1 MSPSPAERAEVL
13 RRQID
18 EAGKAYHERDE
29 QLIPDVE
36 YDRLVRELRAL
47 EVAHPASI
55 GRGGR
60 HFGSRK
66 NSARFNLKEVEKRV
80 SIVRRQIEEANHA
93 YHDLDAPIIPD
104 IEYDALVRELERIE
118 AEYPQFI
125 TSESPTSKVGG
136 SNFVSFTKVAHSQPM
151 LSLSNAFSE
160 DEVKTFVKRI
170 VAHTR
175 RSKPVFSVEPKFDG
189 LAMSLRYEKGE
200 LVKGITR
207 GDGRVGEDVTE
218 NVRTISV
225 IPKRISGGGVPAVL
239 EVRGEVFMPHKGFNE
254 FNERALRERRKP
266 LANPRNGAAGSM
278 RQLDSRVTAKRP
290 LSFFAYGV
298 GEVIFEADLFEESE
312 SWNELAHSQVLKQL
326 SKWSFPVS
334 ELVDTVMGERGLL
347 EYYER
352 MQQARESLPFDIDG
366 VVYKLDDRAGQ
377 EQMGFVAR
385 APRWAIAHKFPA
397 QEQTTTVEAIEI
409 QIGRTGAATPVA
421 RLAPVAVAGVIV
433 SNATLHNADQI
444 QRLDVRVGD
453 TVIVRRAGDVI
464 PEVVSVIADRRP
476 AGTTPW
482 QMPSQCPVCGSEI
495 VREEGAA
502 AWRCS
507 GELSCPAQRK
517 EAIAH
522 FASRRAM
529 DIDGLGGKYI
539 ETLVDA
545 GIVRG
550 VADLYRLQ
558 RDQLLQLKLVLDA
571 QSPEALANQIGLH
584 LPPEG
589 SGDYLRG
596 LLKLDGSD
604 EGWRAQALA
613 MPATFSWNTKK
624 IATKWADNLIAA
636 IGASRTTT
644 LERLLFALGIEHVGE
659 STAKALA
666 TWFGDLELIRHLP
679 WPLFKRVPDIGGE
692 VARSLGHFFEQAG
705 NQEAID
711 ALLQVGQV
719 RISDVHPPIAK
730 LREGLDFAQM
740 LVEAEIPGIT
750 RLRAEKLVA
759 MLPDAASVLDAE
771 PVRFVAAGLPNEI
784 ALGLADW
791 LDSEGHGPM
800 LLKAEDYRQKLLSL
814 APEQGEQA
822 VGPLEGQTAVL
833 TGTLSQ
839 MKRDE
844 AKARL
849 EALGAKVASSVSK
862 KTSFVVA
869 GAEAGSKLT
878 TAQELGVPVWD
889 EDQLVA
895 FLAQH

>member
-1 MSPSPAERAEVL
+1 MTPSPAARADVL
-13 RRQID
+13 RRQIED
-18 EAGKAYHERDE
+18 AGKAYHERDE

-36 YDRLVRELRAL
+36 YDL
-47 EVAHPASI
+47 
-55 GRGGR
+55 
-60 HFGSRK
+60 
-66 NSARFNLKEVEKRV
+66 
-80 SIVRRQIEEANHA
+80 
-93 YHDLDAPIIPD
+93 
-104 IEYDALVRELERIE
+104 LVRELEAIE
-118 AEYPQFI
+118 QAHPELAAAD
-125 TSESPTSKVGG
+125 SPTRQVGG
-136 SNFVSFTKVAHSQPM
+136 KASSRFAEVRHAVPM
-151 LSLSNAFSE
+151 LSLGNAFS
-160 DEVKTFVKRI
+160 DEEVQDFVRRI
-170 VAHTR
+170 SERLR
-175 RSKPVFSVEPKFDG
+175 RSTLYFSAEPKLDG
-189 LAMSLRYEKGE
+189 LAISLRYEEGRF
-200 LVKGITR
+200 VQGATR
-207 GDGRVGEDVTE
+207 GDGATGEDVSA
-218 NVRTISV
+218 NLRQISV
-225 IPKRISGGGVPAVL
+225 IPQVLKGEGWPAVL
-239 EVRGEVFMPHKGFNE
+239 EVRGEVYMA
-254 FNERALRERRKP
+254 RADFEAYNADARLHDGKV
-266 LANPRNGAAGSM
+266 LANPRNAAAGSL
-278 RQLDSRVTAKRP
+278 RQLDPKMSARRK
-290 LSFFAYGV
+290 LSFYAYGTGQV
-298 GEVIFEADLFEESE
+298 EGGELPPTHSAT
-312 SWNELAHSQVLKQL
+312 LAQL
-326 SKWSFPVS
+326 RAWGLPVS
-334 ELVDTVMGERGLL
+334 DLCQVVEGADGLLAYYRDIGERRDGL
-347 EYYER
+347 
-352 MQQARESLPFDIDG
+352 AFDIDG

-444 QRLDVRVGD
+444 ARLDVRVGD

-495 VREEGAA
+495 VREEGEA

-558 RDQLLQLKLVLDA
+558 RDQLLLLKLVLDA
-571 QSPEALANQIGLH
+571 ESPEALASQIGLH

-589 SGDYLRG
+589 SGEYLRAI
-596 LLKLDGSD
+596 LKLDGSD
-604 EGWRAQALA
+604 EAWRAQALA
-613 MPATFSWNTKK
+613 MPATFAWNTKK
-624 IATKWADNLIAA
+624 IATRWADNLIAA
-636 IGASRTTT
+636 IDASRTTT

-730 LREGLDFAQM
+730 LRDGLDFAQL

-771 PVRFVAAGLPNEI
+771 PVRFVAAGLPNEV

-800 LLKAEDYRQKLLSL
+800 LLKAEDYRQKLLAL
-814 APEQGEQA
+814 APEQADQVA
-822 VGPLEGQTAVL
+822 GPLDGQTAVL
-833 TGTLSQ
+833 TGTLTQ
-839 MKRDE
+839 MNRDE

-849 EALGAKVASSVSK
+849 EALGAKVAGSVSK

-878 TAQELGVPVWD
+878 KAQELGVPVWD

>member
-1 MSPSPAERAEVL
+1 ADGLLAYYRDIGER
-13 RRQID
+13 R
-18 EAGKAYHERDE
+18 
-29 QLIPDVE
+29 
-36 YDRLVRELRAL
+36 
-47 EVAHPASI
+47 
-55 GRGGR
+55 
-60 HFGSRK
+60 
-66 NSARFNLKEVEKRV
+66 
-80 SIVRRQIEEANHA
+80 
-93 YHDLDAPIIPD
+93 
-104 IEYDALVRELERIE
+104 
-118 AEYPQFI
+118 
-125 TSESPTSKVGG
+125 
-136 SNFVSFTKVAHSQPM
+136 
-151 LSLSNAFSE
+151 
-160 DEVKTFVKRI
+160 
-170 VAHTR
+170 
-175 RSKPVFSVEPKFDG
+175 DG
-189 LAMSLRYEKGE
+189 LA
-200 LVKGITR
+200 
-207 GDGRVGEDVTE
+207 
-218 NVRTISV
+218 
-225 IPKRISGGGVPAVL
+225 
-239 EVRGEVFMPHKGFNE
+239 
-254 FNERALRERRKP
+254 
-266 LANPRNGAAGSM
+266 
-278 RQLDSRVTAKRP
+278 
-290 LSFFAYGV
+290 
-298 GEVIFEADLFEESE
+298 
-312 SWNELAHSQVLKQL
+312 
-326 SKWSFPVS
+326 
-334 ELVDTVMGERGLL
+334 
-347 EYYER
+347 
-352 MQQARESLPFDIDG
+352 FDIDG

-444 QRLDVRVGD
+444 ARLDVRVGD

-464 PEVVSVIADRRP
+464 PEVVSVIPDRRP

-495 VREEGAA
+495 VREEGEA

-571 QSPEALANQIGLH
+571 ESPEALASQIGLH

-589 SGDYLRG
+589 SGDYLRAI
-596 LLKLDGSD
+596 LKLDGSD
-604 EGWRAQALA
+604 EAWRAQALA
-613 MPATFSWNTKK
+613 MPATFAWNAKK

-636 IGASRTTT
+636 IDASRTTT

-666 TWFGDLELIRHLP
+666 IWFGDLELIRHLP

-730 LREGLDFAQM
+730 LRDGLDFAQL

-771 PVRFVAAGLPNEI
+771 PVRFVAAGLPNEV
-784 ALGLADW
+784 AMGLADW

-800 LLKAEDYRQKLLSL
+800 LLKAEDYRQKLLAL
-814 APEQGEQA
+814 APEQADQ
-822 VGPLEGQTAVL
+822 VTGPLDGQTAVL
-833 TGTLSQ
+833 TGTLTQ
-839 MKRDE
+839 MNRDE

-849 EALGAKVASSVSK
+849 EALGAKVAGSVSK

-878 TAQELGVPVWD
+878 KAQELGVPVWD
-889 EDQLVA
+889 EDQLIA
-895 FLAQH
+895 FLAKH

>member
-1 MSPSPAERAEVL
+1 MPPSPAARADVL
-13 RRQID
+13 RRQIED
-18 EAGKAYHERDE
+18 AGKAYHERDE

-36 YDRLVRELRAL
+36 YDL
-47 EVAHPASI
+47 
-55 GRGGR
+55 
-60 HFGSRK
+60 
-66 NSARFNLKEVEKRV
+66 
-80 SIVRRQIEEANHA
+80 
-93 YHDLDAPIIPD
+93 
-104 IEYDALVRELERIE
+104 LVRELEAIE
-118 AEYPQFI
+118 QAHPELAAAD
-125 TSESPTSKVGG
+125 SPTRQVGG
-136 SNFVSFTKVAHSQPM
+136 KASSRFAEVRHAVPM
-151 LSLSNAFSE
+151 LSLGNAFS
-160 DEVKTFVKRI
+160 DEEVQDFVRRI
-170 VAHTR
+170 SERLR
-175 RSKPVFSVEPKFDG
+175 RSTLYFSAEPKLDG
-189 LAMSLRYEKGE
+189 LAISLRYEEGRF
-200 LVKGITR
+200 VQGATR
-207 GDGRVGEDVTE
+207 GDGATGEDVSA
-218 NVRTISV
+218 NLRQISV
-225 IPKRISGGGVPAVL
+225 IPQVLKGEGWPAVL
-239 EVRGEVFMPHKGFNE
+239 EVRGEVYMA
-254 FNERALRERRKP
+254 RADFEAYNADARLHDGKV
-266 LANPRNGAAGSM
+266 LANPRNAAAGSL
-278 RQLDSRVTAKRP
+278 RQLDPKMSARRK
-290 LSFFAYGV
+290 LSFYAYGTGQV
-298 GEVIFEADLFEESE
+298 EGGELPPTHSAT
-312 SWNELAHSQVLKQL
+312 LAQL
-326 SKWSFPVS
+326 RAWGLPVS
-334 ELVDTVMGERGLL
+334 DLCQVVEGADGLLAYYRNIGERRDGL
-347 EYYER
+347 
-352 MQQARESLPFDIDG
+352 AFDIDG

-444 QRLDVRVGD
+444 ARLDVRVGD

-495 VREEGAA
+495 VREEGEA

-558 RDQLLQLKLVLDA
+558 RDQLLLLKLVLDA
-571 QSPEALANQIGLH
+571 ESPEALASQIGLH

-589 SGDYLRG
+589 SGEYLRAI
-596 LLKLDGSD
+596 LKLDGSD
-604 EGWRAQALA
+604 EAWRAQALA
-613 MPATFSWNTKK
+613 MPATFAWNTKK

-636 IGASRTTT
+636 IDASRTTT

-730 LREGLDFAQM
+730 LRDGLDFAQL

-771 PVRFVAAGLPNEI
+771 PVRFVAAGLPNEV

-800 LLKAEDYRQKLLSL
+800 LLKAEDYRQKLLAL
-814 APEQGEQA
+814 APEQADQVA
-822 VGPLEGQTAVL
+822 GPLDGQTAVL
-833 TGTLSQ
+833 TGTLTQ
-839 MKRDE
+839 MNRDE

-849 EALGAKVASSVSK
+849 EALGAKVAGSVSK

-878 TAQELGVPVWD
+878 KAQELGVPVWD

>member
-1 MSPSPAERAEVL
+1 MTPSPAARADVL
-13 RRQID
+13 RRQIED
-18 EAGKAYHERDE
+18 AGKAYHERDE

-36 YDRLVRELRAL
+36 YDL
-47 EVAHPASI
+47 
-55 GRGGR
+55 
-60 HFGSRK
+60 
-66 NSARFNLKEVEKRV
+66 
-80 SIVRRQIEEANHA
+80 
-93 YHDLDAPIIPD
+93 
-104 IEYDALVRELERIE
+104 LVRELEAIE
-118 AEYPQFI
+118 QAHPELAAAD
-125 TSESPTSKVGG
+125 SPTRQVGG
-136 SNFVSFTKVAHSQPM
+136 KASSRFAEVRHAVPM
-151 LSLSNAFSE
+151 LSLGNAFS
-160 DEVKTFVKRI
+160 DEEVQDFVRRI
-170 VAHTR
+170 SERLR
-175 RSKPVFSVEPKFDG
+175 RSTLCFSAEPKLDG
-189 LAMSLRYEKGE
+189 LAISLRYEEGRF
-200 LVKGITR
+200 VQGATR
-207 GDGRVGEDVTE
+207 GDGATGEDVSA
-218 NVRTISV
+218 NLRQISV
-225 IPKRISGGGVPAVL
+225 IPPVLRGEGWPAVL
-239 EVRGEVFMPHKGFNE
+239 EVRGEVYMA
-254 FNERALRERRKP
+254 RADFEAYNADARLHDGKV
-266 LANPRNGAAGSM
+266 LANPRNAAAGSL
-278 RQLDSRVTAKRP
+278 RQLDPKMSARRK
-290 LSFFAYGV
+290 LSFYAYGTGQV
-298 GEVIFEADLFEESE
+298 EGGELPPTHSAT
-312 SWNELAHSQVLKQL
+312 LAQL
-326 SKWSFPVS
+326 RAWGLPVS
-334 ELVDTVMGERGLL
+334 DLCQVVEGADGLLAYYRDIGERRDGL
-347 EYYER
+347 
-352 MQQARESLPFDIDG
+352 AFDIDG

-444 QRLDVRVGD
+444 ARLDVRVGD

-495 VREEGAA
+495 VREEGEA

-529 DIDGLGGKYI
+529 DIDGLGSKYI

-571 QSPEALANQIGLH
+571 ESPEALASQIGLH
-584 LPPEG
+584 LSPEG
-589 SGDYLRG
+589 SGDYLRAI
-596 LLKLDGSD
+596 LKLDGSV
-604 EGWRAQALA
+604 EAWRAQALA
-613 MPATFSWNTKK
+613 MPATFAWNTKK
-624 IATKWADNLIAA
+624 IATRWADNLIAA
-636 IGASRTTT
+636 IDASRTTT

-730 LREGLDFAQM
+730 LRDGLDFAQL

-771 PVRFVAAGLPNEI
+771 PVRFVAAGLPNEV

-800 LLKAEDYRQKLLSL
+800 LLKAEEYRQKLLTL
-814 APEQGEQA
+814 APEQADQVA
-822 VGPLEGQTAVL
+822 GPLDGQTAVL
-833 TGTLSQ
+833 TGTLTQ
-839 MKRDE
+839 MNRDE

-849 EALGAKVASSVSK
+849 EALGAKVAGSVSK

-878 TAQELGVPVWD
+878 KAQELGVPVWD
-889 EDQLVA
+889 EDQLIA

>member
-1 MSPSPAERAEVL
+1 MSPSPAARAEAL
-13 RRQID
+13 RRQITT
-18 EAGKAYHERDE
+18 AGEAYHERDE
-29 QLIPDVE
+29 QVIPD
-36 YDRLVRELRAL
+36 A
-47 EVAHPASI
+47 
-55 GRGGR
+55 
-60 HFGSRK
+60 
-66 NSARFNLKEVEKRV
+66 
-80 SIVRRQIEEANHA
+80 
-93 YHDLDAPIIPD
+93 
-104 IEYDALVRELERIE
+104 EYDALVRELEALE
-118 AEYPQFI
+118 AAHPELVVAD
-125 TSESPTSKVGG
+125 SPTQAVGG
-136 SNFVSFTKVAHSQPM
+136 KASSRFAEVRHAVPM
-151 LSLSNAFSE
+151 LSLGNAFS
-160 DEVKTFVKRI
+160 DEEVQDFVRRI
-170 VAHTR
+170 SERLR
-175 RSKPVFSVEPKFDG
+175 RQALLFSAEPKLDG
-189 LAMSLRYEKGE
+189 LAISLRYEAGRF
-200 LVKGITR
+200 VQGATR
-207 GDGRVGEDVTE
+207 GDGATGEDVSA
-218 NVRTISV
+218 NLRQIAV
-225 IPKRISGGGVPAVL
+225 IPQQLQGEGWPAVL
-239 EVRGEVFMPHKGFNE
+239 EVRGEVYMA
-254 FNERALRERRKP
+254 RADFEAYNADARLHDGKV
-266 LANPRNGAAGSM
+266 LANPRNAAAGSL
-278 RQLDSRVTAKRP
+278 RQLDPKMSARRK
-290 LSFFAYGV
+290 LSFYAYGTGQV
-298 GEVIFEADLFEESE
+298 QGGELPPTHSGT
-312 SWNELAHSQVLKQL
+312 LAQL
-326 SKWSFPVS
+326 RAWGFPVS
-334 ELVDTVMGERGLL
+334 ELCQVVEGSDGLL
-347 EYYER
+347 AYYR
-352 MQQARESLPFDIDG
+352 DIGARRDGLAFDIDG

-421 RLAPVAVAGVIV
+421 RLAPVAVAGVVV

-444 QRLDVRVGD
+444 ARLDVRVGD

-476 AGTTPW
+476 GGTAPW
-482 QMPSQCPVCGSEI
+482 QMPTHCPVCGADI
-495 VREEGAA
+495 VREEGEA

-571 QSPEALANQIGLH
+571 ASPEVLASQIGLH

-589 SGDYLRG
+589 SGDYLRAI
-596 LLKLDGSD
+596 LKLDGSD
-604 EGWRAQALA
+604 EAWRAQALA
-613 MPATFSWNTKK
+613 MPATFAWNTRK

-636 IGASRTTT
+636 IDASRTTT

-719 RISDVHPPIAK
+719 RISDVHPPTAR
-730 LREGLDFAQM
+730 LREGLDFAQV

-759 MLPDAASVLDAE
+759 MLPDAQAVLDAE

-791 LDSEGHGPM
+791 LDRDGHGEM
-800 LLKAEDYRQKLLSL
+800 LLKADDYRRTLLAR
-814 APEQGEQA
+814 APEQAAQA
-822 VGPLEGQTAVL
+822 AGPLEGQTVVL
-833 TGTLSQ
+833 TGTLAQ
-839 MKRDE
+839 MNRDD

-849 EALGAKVASSVSK
+849 EALGAKVAGSVSK

-869 GAEAGSKLT
+869 GTEAGSKLT
-878 TAQELGVPVWD
+878 KAQELGVPVWD

-895 FLAQH
+895 FLAQQ

>member
-1 MSPSPAERAEVL
+1 MTPSPAARADVL
-13 RRQID
+13 RRQIED
-18 EAGKAYHERDE
+18 AGKAYHERDE

-36 YDRLVRELRAL
+36 YDL
-47 EVAHPASI
+47 
-55 GRGGR
+55 
-60 HFGSRK
+60 
-66 NSARFNLKEVEKRV
+66 
-80 SIVRRQIEEANHA
+80 
-93 YHDLDAPIIPD
+93 
-104 IEYDALVRELERIE
+104 LVRELEAIE
-118 AEYPQFI
+118 QAHPELAAAD
-125 TSESPTSKVGG
+125 SPTRQVGG
-136 SNFVSFTKVAHSQPM
+136 KASSRFAEVRHAVPM
-151 LSLSNAFSE
+151 LSLGNAFS
-160 DEVKTFVKRI
+160 DEEVQDLVRRI
-170 VAHTR
+170 SERLR
-175 RSKPVFSVEPKFDG
+175 RSTLYFSAEPKLDG
-189 LAMSLRYEKGE
+189 LAISLRYEEGRF
-200 LVKGITR
+200 VQGATR
-207 GDGRVGEDVTE
+207 GDGATGEDVSA
-218 NVRTISV
+218 NLRQISV
-225 IPKRISGGGVPAVL
+225 IPQVLKGEGWPAVL
-239 EVRGEVFMPHKGFNE
+239 EVRGEVYMA
-254 FNERALRERRKP
+254 RADFEAYNADARLHDGKV
-266 LANPRNGAAGSM
+266 LANPRNAAAGSL
-278 RQLDSRVTAKRP
+278 RQLDPKMSARRK
-290 LSFFAYGV
+290 LSFYAYGTGQV
-298 GEVIFEADLFEESE
+298 EGGELPPTHSAT
-312 SWNELAHSQVLKQL
+312 LAQL
-326 SKWSFPVS
+326 RAWGLPVS
-334 ELVDTVMGERGLL
+334 DLCQVVEGADGLLAYYRDIGERRDGL
-347 EYYER
+347 
-352 MQQARESLPFDIDG
+352 AFDIDG

-444 QRLDVRVGD
+444 ARLDVRVGD

-495 VREEGAA
+495 VREEGEA

-571 QSPEALANQIGLH
+571 ESPEALASQIGLH

-589 SGDYLRG
+589 SGEYLRAI
-596 LLKLDGSD
+596 LKLDGSD
-604 EGWRAQALA
+604 EAWRAQALA
-613 MPATFSWNTKK
+613 MPATFAWNTKK

-636 IGASRTTT
+636 IDASRTTT

-730 LREGLDFAQM
+730 LRDGLDFAQL

-771 PVRFVAAGLPNEI
+771 PVRFVAAGLPNEV

-800 LLKAEDYRQKLLSL
+800 LLKAEEYRQKLLTL
-814 APEQGEQA
+814 APEQADQVA
-822 VGPLEGQTAVL
+822 GPLDGQTAVL
-833 TGTLSQ
+833 TGTLTQ
-839 MKRDE
+839 MNRDE

-849 EALGAKVASSVSK
+849 EALGAKVAGSVSK

-878 TAQELGVPVWD
+878 KAQELGVPVWD

>member
-1 MSPSPAERAEVL
+1 MTPSPAARADVL
-13 RRQID
+13 RRQIED
-18 EAGKAYHERDE
+18 AGKAYHERDE

-36 YDRLVRELRAL
+36 YDL
-47 EVAHPASI
+47 
-55 GRGGR
+55 
-60 HFGSRK
+60 
-66 NSARFNLKEVEKRV
+66 
-80 SIVRRQIEEANHA
+80 
-93 YHDLDAPIIPD
+93 
-104 IEYDALVRELERIE
+104 LVRELEAIE
-118 AEYPQFI
+118 QAHPELARAD
-125 TSESPTSKVGG
+125 SPTRQVGG
-136 SNFVSFTKVAHSQPM
+136 KASSRFAEVRHAVPM
-151 LSLSNAFSE
+151 LSLGNAFS
-160 DEVKTFVKRI
+160 DEEVQDFVRRI
-170 VAHTR
+170 GERLR
-175 RSKPVFSVEPKFDG
+175 RSTLYFSAEPKLDG
-189 LAMSLRYEKGE
+189 LAISLRYENGRF
-200 LVKGITR
+200 VQGATR
-207 GDGRVGEDVTE
+207 GDGATGEDVSA
-218 NVRTISV
+218 NLRQIAV
-225 IPKRISGGGVPAVL
+225 IPQALKGAGWPDVL
-239 EVRGEVFMPHKGFNE
+239 EVRGEVYMA
-254 FNERALRERRKP
+254 RADFEAYNADARLHDGKV
-266 LANPRNGAAGSM
+266 LANPRNAAAGSL
-278 RQLDSRVTAKRP
+278 RQLDPKMSAKRK
-290 LSFFAYGV
+290 LSFYAYGIGQV
-298 GEVIFEADLFEESE
+298 DGGELPATHSAT
-312 SWNELAHSQVLKQL
+312 LAQL
-326 SKWSFPVS
+326 REWGFPVS
-334 ELVDTVMGERGLL
+334 DLCQVVEGADGLLAYYHDIGERRDGL
-347 EYYER
+347 
-352 MQQARESLPFDIDG
+352 AFDIDG

-444 QRLDVRVGD
+444 ARLDVRVGD

-476 AGTTPW
+476 AGTRPW

-495 VREEGAA
+495 VREEGEA

-529 DIDGLGGKYI
+529 DIDGLGDRFI
-539 ETLVDA
+539 DLLVETEV
-545 GIVRG
+545 VRSP
-550 VADLYRLQ
+550 ADLYTLTM
-558 RDQLLQLKLVLDA
+558 DDFLLLKVVLD
-571 QSPEALANQIGLH
+571 SEPEDIDSNLRAFLSARAN
-584 LPPEG
+584 EAT
-589 SGDYLRG
+589 R
-596 LLKLDGSD
+596 KLFEPISAFDAVNLGI
-604 EGWRAQALA
+604 EAWRAHVLLLLRQSKAEFTW
-613 MPATFSWNTKK
+613 PKKHATR
-624 IATKWADNLIAA
+624 WAENLVAA
-636 IGASRTTT
+636 IEASRSTT
-644 LERLLFALGIEHVGE
+644 LERLIFALGIKHVGE

-730 LREGLDFAQM
+730 LREGLDFAQL

-771 PVRFVAAGLPNEI
+771 PVRFVAAGLPSEV

-791 LDSEGHGPM
+791 LDSDGHGPM
-800 LLKAEDYRQKLLSL
+800 LLKAEDYRRKLLAL
-814 APEQGEQA
+814 APEQAEQA
-822 VGPLEGQTAVL
+822 AGPLEGQTAVL
-833 TGTLSQ
+833 TGTLAQ
-839 MKRDE
+839 MNRDE

-849 EALGAKVASSVSK
+849 EALGAKVAGSVSK

-878 TAQELGVPVWD
+878 KAQELGVPVWD

>member
-1 MSPSPAERAEVL
+1 MTPSPAARADVL
-13 RRQID
+13 RRQIE

-36 YDRLVRELRAL
+36 YDL
-47 EVAHPASI
+47 
-55 GRGGR
+55 
-60 HFGSRK
+60 
-66 NSARFNLKEVEKRV
+66 
-80 SIVRRQIEEANHA
+80 
-93 YHDLDAPIIPD
+93 
-104 IEYDALVRELERIE
+104 LVRELEAIE
-118 AEYPQFI
+118 QAHPELAVAD
-125 TSESPTSKVGG
+125 SPTRQVGG
-136 SNFVSFTKVAHSQPM
+136 KASSRFAEVRHAVPM
-151 LSLSNAFSE
+151 LSLGNAFS
-160 DEVKTFVKRI
+160 DEEVQDFVRRI
-170 VAHTR
+170 GDRLR
-175 RSKPVFSVEPKFDG
+175 RSTLYFSAEPKLDG
-189 LAMSLRYEKGE
+189 LAISLRYENGRF
-200 LVKGITR
+200 VQGATR
-207 GDGRVGEDVTE
+207 GDGATGEDVSA
-218 NVRTISV
+218 NLRQISV
-225 IPKRISGGGVPAVL
+225 IPQTLKGEGWPEVL
-239 EVRGEVFMPHKGFNE
+239 EVRGEVYMA
-254 FNERALRERRKP
+254 RADFEAYNADARLHDGKV
-266 LANPRNGAAGSM
+266 LANPRNAAAGSL
-278 RQLDSRVTAKRP
+278 RQLDPKMSAKRK
-290 LSFFAYGV
+290 LSFYAYGIGQV
-298 GEVIFEADLFEESE
+298 DGGELPPTHSAT
-312 SWNELAHSQVLKQL
+312 LAQL
-326 SKWSFPVS
+326 RAWGFPVS
-334 ELVDTVMGERGLL
+334 DLCQVVEGADGLLAYYRDIGERRDGL
-347 EYYER
+347 
-352 MQQARESLPFDIDG
+352 AFDIDG

-444 QRLDVRVGD
+444 ARLDVRVGD

-464 PEVVSVIADRRP
+464 PEVVSVIPDRRP

-495 VREEGAA
+495 VREEGEA

-571 QSPEALANQIGLH
+571 ESPEALASQIGLH

-589 SGDYLRG
+589 SGDYLRAI
-596 LLKLDGSD
+596 LKLDGSD
-604 EGWRAQALA
+604 EAWRAQALA
-613 MPATFSWNTKK
+613 MPATFVWNTKK

-636 IGASRTTT
+636 IDASRTTT

-730 LREGLDFAQM
+730 LREGLDFAQL
-740 LVEAEIPGIT
+740 LVETEIPGIT

-771 PVRFVAAGLPNEI
+771 PVRFVAAGLPNEV
-784 ALGLADW
+784 AMGLADW

-800 LLKAEDYRQKLLSL
+800 LLKAEDYRQKLLAL
-814 APEQGEQA
+814 APEQADQVA
-822 VGPLEGQTAVL
+822 GPLDGQTAVL
-833 TGTLSQ
+833 TGTLTQ
-839 MKRDE
+839 MNRDE

-849 EALGAKVASSVSK
+849 EALGAKVAGSVSK

-878 TAQELGVPVWD
+878 KAQELGVPVWN
-889 EDQLVA
+889 EDQLIA